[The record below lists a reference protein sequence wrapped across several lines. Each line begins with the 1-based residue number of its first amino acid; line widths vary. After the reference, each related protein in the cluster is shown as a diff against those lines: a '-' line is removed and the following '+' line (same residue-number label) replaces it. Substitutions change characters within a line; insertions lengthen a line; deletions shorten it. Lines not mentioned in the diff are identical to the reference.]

1 MLKEIN
7 DALRNLPVPT
17 PRPVGL
23 YEPIDYVLNGGGKR
37 LRPTLMLLAYR
48 LYRDD
53 IEKVLPAAVA
63 LETYHNSTL
72 LHDDLMDNAD
82 VRHGIPTVHKKWNSN
97 TAILSGD
104 AMIIMSFRH
113 LSEVKCDN
121 QLQALQ
127 LLSRSM
133 QEVCDGQQYDINF
146 ETKEF
151 VTEEE
156 YLEMIRLKTSV
167 LLACAT
173 KMGALIA
180 GASEEECNLLYRF
193 GELIGLAFQ
202 LQDDYLDT
210 YGDPKVFGKRIG
222 GDIICAKK
230 TYLVVATLKSSNKE
244 EQKSFLEIM
253 NSTTLTDEEKISEV
267 KAIYDAKG
275 IPSVVLSKIQTYY
288 DEAQSIL
295 NSIPRDTTLLWNY
308 VQTMLG
314 RNK

>member
-7 DALRNLPVPT
+7 DALRNLPVPN

-82 VRHGIPTVHKKWNSN
+82 VRHGIPTVHKKWNQN

-151 VTEEE
+151 VSEEE

-230 TYLVVATLKSSNKE
+230 TYLVVATLKSSNEE